1 MIEDE
6 EAGLHLWVS
15 TQDIVRG
22 WMINGEQGTT
32 LQDWHLQVPLPDRHG
47 SSSFNT
53 TRCLTSHHEL
63 QHSLIFTSKG
73 RLLLISLK
81 QCLQRKRTG
90 LSLGMFSFCIFISQ
104 KSIEFRVP
112 TYGANVNFKGNWHT
126 QHAKLCYFLHMWYL
140 ASVVAIQ
147 CQIFLNVRHFKRW
160 FLRI

>member
-6 EAGLHLWVS
+6 EAGPHLWVS

-22 WMINGEQGTT
+22 WMVNGEHGTT
-32 LQDWHLQVPLPDRHG
+32 LQDWHLQIPLPDRQG

-81 QCLQRKRTG
+81 QCLQREQDSVWQCFPFAFSSAKKV
-90 LSLGMFSFCIFISQ
+90 LSLGYQHTVQMLILREI
-104 KSIEFRVP
+104 
-112 TYGANVNFKGNWHT
+112 WHT